1 MEVSGRAD
9 TPRGRR
15 GRGTPPGA
23 FGAPLAM
30 LSHEPRTPLGGIAGL
45 TELRLAEQAG
55 PLPTL
60 LPRALRADS

>member
-1 MEVSGRAD
+1 
-9 TPRGRR
+9 
-15 GRGTPPGA
+15 
-23 FGAPLAM
+23 M